1 MNISPTSVVGKCD
14 LKCSYQFAYSEM
26 GNMTM
31 TNNGTM
37 ITIDARS
44 SQDQNHVKYNM
55 QKYIPTT
62 VSIVCPSIHLFQGT
76 PTAAELWIT
85 HSPTVSGP
93 VFHVGIPIIASGGGG
108 DPQLTNIIQ
117 TMSSN
122 APSMNET
129 CTLSSLS
136 LQDWVPSKPFFSFTE
151 ESGSGNSGGSSDWIV
166 FGRSDALS
174 ISLASL
180 ETMKTMI
187 QPFITSSPSSDLFY
201 NLLGPNSVSDDN
213 GIYISCTPTGSSDTE
228 IAVTTT
234 NKNATDTTDA
244 TQGLIWMAICV
255 GGIIGLF
262 IILWLVSMAYKKL
275 T

>member
-14 LKCSYQFAYSEM
+14 LKCSYQFKYSEM
-26 GNMTM
+26 GNITM

-37 ITIDARS
+37 IAIDVRS
-44 SQDQNHVKYNM
+44 NQDQNHVKYNM
-55 QKYIPTT
+55 QKYTPTT
-62 VSIVCPSIHLFQGT
+62 VSIVCPSIHLFQGM

-93 VFHVGIPIIASGGGG
+93 VFQVGIPIIASGGGG

-129 CTLSSLS
+129 CTLSSLN
-136 LQDWVPSKPFFSFTE
+136 LQDWIPSKPFFSFTE
-151 ESGSGNSGGSSDWIV
+151 ESSGSDWIV
-166 FGRSDALS
+166 FGMSDALS
-174 ISLASL
+174 ISPASL

-187 QPFITSSPSSDLFY
+187 QPFIASSPSSDLFY
-201 NLLGPNSVSDDN
+201 NSLGPNSISDDN

-228 IAVTTT
+228 VAVVTP
-234 NKNATDTTDA
+234 NKNSTDTTDA
-244 TQGLIWMAICV
+244 TQGLIWLAICL

-262 IILWLVSMAYKKL
+262 IILWLVSMAYNKITVTKNG
-275 T
+275 